1 MSTAFDGTERIS
13 HLSTLGV
20 LVAKLAGRVEICP
33 AWKMTFLLGF
43 FHSPDRF
50 GWIKILLET

>member
-1 MSTAFDGTERIS
+1 MSPAFDGTERIS

-33 AWKMTFLLGF
+33 WKMTSLLGF